1 MHMKKLEHQIAD
13 PIGIHARPAERLAQ
27 AAGAFQSKIVI
38 AAHGDETEAIYPL
51 SVLGMNIRHGDTV
64 TVTIEGSDEVQA
76 AQAIADVLKECL

>member
-1 MHMKKLEHQIAD
+1 M
-13 PIGIHARPAERLAQ
+13 
-27 AAGAFQSKIVI
+27 I

-64 TVTIEGSDEVQA
+64 TMTIEGPDEVQA